1 MIKKLFGQT
10 EEEQFNYLQPRV
22 ITLVVGILLLLIGLG
37 IMKLGLGEVVALIGE
52 LICVIVLLIF
62 GWAIMR
68 GLFGFVTVG
77 TLFSGNPVVG
87 IVILILFVGIGY
99 IGGVFVAVIGIC
111 RYLVL
116 LKKRKGNR

>member
-22 ITLVVGILLLLIGLG
+22 IALLVGILFLLVGVG
-37 IMKLGLGEVVALIGE
+37 FMKLGLGEAVAGIGE
-52 LICVIVLLIF
+52 VICVIVLLMF
-62 GWAIMR
+62 GWAIMK
-68 GLFGFVTVG
+68 GLFGFATVG

-87 IVILILFVGIGY
+87 LVILVLFVMVGYLGGFLVALIGT
-99 IGGVFVAVIGIC
+99 C

>member
-1 MIKKLFGQT
+1 MIKKLFGET
-10 EEEQFNYLQPRV
+10 EEAQLAYLQPRLIALGVGV
-22 ITLVVGILLLLIGLG
+22 IFLLIGFLL
-37 IMKLGLGEVVALIGE
+37 MKLGVPFGDEIGSLGVG
-52 LICVIVLLIF
+52 ICVITLLIF

-99 IGGVFVAVIGIC
+99 IGGVFVAVI
-111 RYLVL
+111 
-116 LKKRKGNR
+116 